1 MAASGFL
8 RAERSQHM
16 KISFSDTSMPYEDGL
31 DFLISALDRARGLYM
46 ASDTDYPGRYSRWD
60 IGFAAPPV
68 EICGYQG
75 RTVFTALNARG
86 QKIIALIGA
95 FLQSV
100 QDDAFTV
107 QSLDENQL
115 VCAISASTAVFSEEE
130 RSHQPSPL
138 SPLRRIIRAA
148 ASPEG
153 FAGFYG
159 AFAYDLLFCFN
170 PIDFKHARGQDAR
183 LFHLYLPDRIYLLD
197 RRKETLVR
205 RDYEFAFN
213 GMATDDVA
221 RDDLDTAQTPAIAA
235 PSDVTIT
242 SNMDDDAYAAMVT
255 RAKEHIRKGDVFEVV
270 LSRIFTAPTSQPPSQ
285 MFRNIRQINP
295 SPYEFLMQMGSEQL
309 VGASPEMFVRVES
322 RRVESCPISGTARRS
337 RTPGDAA
344 IIEDAEIL
352 RGLLNSAKDA
362 AELTMCTDVD
372 RNDKARICAPGSI
385 RLLARRQ
392 IETYAGLFHTVDH
405 VEGQLR
411 DGFDGIDAFLS
422 HMWAVTLTGAPKGEA
437 AKIIEAQEPC
447 ARQFYGAA
455 VGALHLNGD
464 VNTGITI
471 RTLHIQNGMAHYQSG
486 ASIVYDSNPAEE
498 AAETHTKAQSFRR
511 ILTADIPSRSLR
523 PAAQTGAGKTVVL
536 IDNEDS
542 FVHTLADYIRQ
553 TGARAFTYRHGTP
566 LETLLSLQ
574 PHLILHSPGP
584 GLPSQFKVPETIRAV
599 AAAGIP
605 QFGVCLGLQGMFEAF
620 GGSLGYLDTPRH
632 GKTWTITPAQHALF
646 ADMPDPCIVGAY
658 HSIYGRKDTLPADLD
673 ILAENEDGVIMAIAH
688 KTLPAWAVQFHPES
702 VLSMQGYAGHKM
714 IENVMQ
720 YLARAA

>member
-1 MAASGFL
+1 
-8 RAERSQHM
+8 M
-16 KISFSDTSMPYEDGL
+16 KITFQDTALPYAQGL
-31 DFLISALDRARGLYM
+31 DFLANALDTARGLYM

-68 EICGYQG
+68 EIRGYKD

-86 QKIIALIGA
+86 QKLIALLAGFFA
-95 FLQSV
+95 AAP
-100 QDDAFTV
+100 DEAFT
-107 QSLDENQL
+107 SRLADHLTL
-115 VCAISASTAVFSEEE
+115 VCTLVPTDKVFSEEE
-130 RSHQPSPL
+130 RSRQPSPL
-138 SPLRRIIRAA
+138 SPLRQIIRAA
-148 ASPEG
+148 DAPES

-170 PIDFKHARGQDAR
+170 PIELKHARGDDAR
-183 LFHLYLPDRIYLLD
+183 LFHLYLPDTIYLLD
-197 RRKETLVR
+197 RRKETLVK
-205 RDYEFAFN
+205 RDFEFAFA
-213 GMATDDVA
+213 GHATA
-221 RDDLDTAQTPAIAA
+221 GLPRGALPHNTAAATPAPAKI
-235 PSDVTIT
+235 DIQ

-270 LSRIFTAPTSQPPSQ
+270 LSRVFTAPCAQPPSQ
-285 MFRNIRQINP
+285 MFRNIRRINP
-295 SPYEFLMQMGSEQL
+295 SPYEFLMQMGDEQL
-309 VGASPEMFVRVES
+309 VGASPEMFVRVEG

-344 IIEDAEIL
+344 VIEDAEIL
-352 RGLLNSAKDA
+352 RGLLNSTKDA

-372 RNDKARICAPGSI
+372 RNDKARICAPGTI

-392 IETYAGLFHTVDH
+392 IETYSGLFHTVDH
-405 VEGQLR
+405 VEAQLR
-411 DGFDGIDAFLS
+411 PGFDGIDAFLS
-422 HMWAVTLTGAPKGEA
+422 HMWAVTLTGAPKNEA
-437 AKIIEAQEPC
+437 AKIVEQQEPC
-447 ARQFYGAA
+447 ARTFYGAA

-471 RTLHIQNGMAHYQSG
+471 RTLHIKGGTAHYQSG
-486 ASIVYDSNPAEE
+486 ASIVYDSVPAEE

-511 ILTADIPSRSLR
+511 ILTADIPKPSLR

-553 TGARAFTYRHGTP
+553 TGATAVTYRHGTSM
-566 LETLLSLQ
+566 ETLLSHN

-584 GLPSQFKVPETIRAV
+584 GLPSQFKVPETVRAV
-599 AAAGIP
+599 AAAGVP

-620 GGSLGYLDTPRH
+620 GGTLGYLDAPRH
-632 GKTWTITPAQHALF
+632 GKTWTIAPAQHALF
-646 ADMPDPCIVGAY
+646 GDMPTPCVVGAY
-658 HSIYGRKDTLPADLD
+658 HSIYGRKETLPADLD
-673 ILAENEDGVIMAIAH
+673 IIAENENGVVMAIAH
-688 KTLPAWAVQFHPES
+688 KTIPAWAVQFHPES

-720 YLARAA
+720 YLARPA